1 MASRMKN
8 SERVA
13 PPSPSR
19 PPQATP
25 TLPRTRRRCCL
36 LCGAVKCY
44 CEMMDCAIGCVSRQ
58 PGTLL
63 RITLPISSIV
73 SNFRLDASSETP
85 VAADLQSHL
94 PLLPLR
100 HPVGFW
106 HILVVFSW
114 QPANLGARNVS
125 IVCICI
131 KLLVKQN
138 PLPK

>member
-13 PPSPSR
+13 PLSPLDLRKQHPRSPAR
-19 PPQATP
+19 AAT
-25 TLPRTRRRCCL
+25 CCL

-106 HILVVFSW
+106 HILVVFS
-114 QPANLGARNVS
+114 
-125 IVCICI
+125 CILQIWVLEMSAEFELYI
-131 KLLVKQN
+131 KLPTKHNL
-138 PLPK
+138 LPN